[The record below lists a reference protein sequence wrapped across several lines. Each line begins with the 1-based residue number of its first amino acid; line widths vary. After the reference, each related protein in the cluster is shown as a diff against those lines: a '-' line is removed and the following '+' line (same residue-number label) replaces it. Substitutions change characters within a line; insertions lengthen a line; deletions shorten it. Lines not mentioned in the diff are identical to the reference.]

1 MEILRVAE
9 NIVSDGIEVTIVV
22 PGDHSQANH
31 TLSITDLSDS
41 SISETTVSTAGGQS
55 LTFYLDYRYDASYE
69 VTLSFDEEIIFE
81 DQYDVVRP
89 YINPNAKGTTAS
101 EIADYAKNERLARAI
116 IDSIVVDGFYY
127 SKKLASSNGI
137 GADYLPVT
145 YNAKKLLRL
154 YENNI
159 LIFDASSPSSYTTHF
174 ELTEDGYAVREKYAG
189 TLNRNESAPNILPTA
204 SSDSLTGG
212 YEYRGFGRGI
222 DYKTVLEVG
231 YKSLPS
237 NITLAAEMLIEDIAC
252 GKLDYYK
259 RYVSDYNTD
268 QFKIKFDSALFDGT
282 SNIVVDKILL
292 KYNNPIRT
300 LGVL

>member
-9 NIVSDGIEVTIVV
+9 NIVSDGIEVAIVV

-31 TLSITDLSDS
+31 TLSITDLSDF
-41 SISETTVSTAGGQS
+41 SISETTVVTAGGQRI
-55 LTFYLDYRYDASYE
+55 TFFLDHRYDSSYE
-69 VTLSFDEEIIFE
+69 VNLLLDGESIFE

-89 YINPNAKGTTAS
+89 YINPNEKGTTAS
-101 EIADYAKNERLARAI
+101 EIAQYAKNERLARAI

-127 SKKLASSNGI
+127 NKKVVNSNGI
-137 GADYLPVT
+137 GADYFPVS
-145 YNAKKLLRL
+145 YNSKKLLKL
-154 YENNI
+154 YENNT
-159 LIFDASSPSSYTTHF
+159 LVFDLSSPSDYTTHF
-174 ELTEDGYAVREKYAG
+174 ELTEDGYAIREKYSG
-189 TLNRNESAPNILPTA
+189 TINRNESAPNIIPAA

-212 YEYRGFGRGI
+212 YAYRGFPRGS
-222 DYKTVLEVG
+222 DYKAIVEVG

-237 NITLAAEMLIEDIAC
+237 NITLAAEMLIEDISC

-300 LGVL
+300 IGVL

>member
-1 MEILRVAE
+1 MEVLRVAE

-41 SISETTVSTAGGQS
+41 SISETTVSTAGGQEI
-55 LTFYLDYRYDASYE
+55 TFYLDHRYDASYDVALYLDSE
-69 VTLSFDEEIIFE
+69 TIFE

-89 YINPNAKGTTAS
+89 YINPNQKGTTAS

-127 SKKLASSNGI
+127 SKKLVSTSGI

-145 YNAKKLLRL
+145 YNAKKLLKL
-154 YENNI
+154 YENNT
-159 LIFDASSPSSYTTHF
+159 LIFDLSSPSSYATHF
-174 ELTEDGYAVREKYAG
+174 ELTEDGYAVREKYSG
-189 TLNRNESAPNILPTA
+189 TINRNESAPNYLPTA

-212 YEYRGFGRGI
+212 YEYRNFSRGV
-222 DYKTVLEVG
+222 DYRAVVEVG

-237 NITLAAEMLIEDIAC
+237 NIKLAAEMLIDDIAC